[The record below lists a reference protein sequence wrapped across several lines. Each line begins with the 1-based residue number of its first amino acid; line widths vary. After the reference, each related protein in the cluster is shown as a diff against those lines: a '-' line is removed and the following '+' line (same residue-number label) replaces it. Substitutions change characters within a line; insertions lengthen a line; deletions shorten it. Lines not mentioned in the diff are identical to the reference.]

1 MGHQQLGRTGRRRK
15 QRRYSGSHDVCLGD
29 QQQFVNLLKFLSGR
43 GFTGSEL
50 QPCLFTDTGRG
61 LQARCSIQS
70 GQLLVSLPE
79 SCLITTST
87 VLRSD
92 LGVYI
97 KRWKPRLSAI
107 LALCVFL
114 VFEHQRGKDSDWS
127 AYIQLLPQSYTCPA
141 YFSDNVMDLLPAKLR
156 QQGLEQRK
164 TLHELHSSSLDFFR
178 SLQPLLKN
186 PAQEVM
192 SYEALR
198 WAWCSVNTRSI
209 FMPQSPSPFLTG
221 QDVCALAPFL
231 DLLNHRPDI
240 QVKAGFNL
248 VTKCY
253 EIISKSQTPRY
264 HQAFINYGSHDNQR
278 LLLEYGFV
286 TPSNPHSVVYVEPE
300 IFHQIIRDDG
310 LIQKMKFLQE
320 NNFLQLSAC
329 ASLCFVSQW
338 FNVKHTEFISI
349 FRNLSVSIDG
359 PSWRLMTAARLLS
372 LPLSDYHQWKAVLRG
387 QEVGEERE
395 RWSLKTVQQVITR
408 LLQETVRVLEEIR
421 FCLLRASPS
430 ERQQL
435 IVIKSLREEEQCIL
449 ESGLDKLG
457 C

>member
-1 MGHQQLGRTGRRRK
+1 MGHQQLGRTGRRRR
-15 QRRYSGSHDVCLGD
+15 QRRSSSRHKVCSGD
-29 QQQFVNLLKFLSGR
+29 QQRFVNLLKFLSGR
-43 GFTGSEL
+43 GFTGSNL
-50 QPCLFTDTGRG
+50 KLCDFTGRG
-61 LQARCSIQS
+61 LQACFSIQS
-70 GQLLVSLPE
+70 GQLLISLPE

-107 LALCVFL
+107 LVLCVFL
-114 VFEHQRGKDSDWS
+114 VFERHRGHDSDWS

-141 YFSDNVMDLLPAKLR
+141 YFSDNVIDLLPANLR
-156 QQGLEQRK
+156 QRGLEQRK
-164 TLHELHSSSLDFFR
+164 TLHELHSSSQDFFR

-209 FMPQSPSPFLTG
+209 FMPQSPSPYLTG
-221 QDVCALAPFL
+221 EDICVLAPLL

-240 QVKAGFNL
+240 QVKAGFNQ
-248 VTKCY
+248 VTNCY
-253 EIISKSQTPRY
+253 EIVSKSQTPRY

-286 TPSNPHSVVYVEPE
+286 ASSNPHSVVYVEPE
-300 IFHQIIRDDG
+300 IFHQIIQDDG
-310 LIQKMKFLQE
+310 LIQKMTFLQE
-320 NNFLQLSAC
+320 HNFL
-329 ASLCFVSQW
+329 
-338 FNVKHTEFISI
+338 HD
-349 FRNLSVSIDG
+349 LSVSIDG
-359 PSWRLMTAARLLS
+359 PSWRLMTAVRLLS
-372 LPLSDYHQWKAVLRG
+372 LPLSHYHQWKAVLRG
-387 QEVGEERE
+387 QEVGAERE
-395 RWSLKTVQQVITR
+395 RWSLRTVQQVIKR
-408 LLQETVRVLEEIR
+408 LLVESVRVLEEIR
-421 FCLLRASPS
+421 SCLLHSSPS

-435 IVIKSLREEEQCIL
+435 VLIQSLREEEQCIL
-449 ESGLDKLG
+449 ESGLDKLS